1 MDGPEPA
8 CSCRAHGSGTT
19 NVSVARS
26 LTMWS
31 ERYTG
36 FLELKERSILPPK
49 NLPLGESSF
58 TDKSTATGELTE
70 NCSSRSGLT
79 NSL

>member
-1 MDGPEPA
+1 MDSPEPA
-8 CSCRAHGSGTT
+8 CSCRALGSRTM
-19 NVSVARS
+19 NISVAGF

-31 ERYTG
+31 ECYTG

-58 TDKSTATGELTE
+58 TDKPTATGELTE
-70 NCSSRSGLT
+70 NYSSRSGLT
-79 NSL
+79 DSL